1 MAVVIVGMLDEREEA
16 LKVIKEQIEGRGHR
30 TLLTDITVGTGA
42 LVPSLKADVTSAELL
57 ALAKGAETLDVD
69 ARQTALMAEGLK
81 RKVLALS
88 DAGELDGIIAI
99 TGMTGALISL
109 EAMKAL
115 PFGVPKLL
123 ITSSA
128 SMPAHAEQ
136 YAEYLAYG
144 DITVMH
150 AMIDTVG
157 MNSLVRTLAVN
168 GANAVS
174 GMVEGRHLQTQEK
187 KLSAAITEFG
197 FCEKGAHFIR
207 RILEEHYEV
216 VSFHSNGLGDQA
228 AVGLV
233 RKGYFAAFVD
243 LVPGAFS
250 EYLLGGNRASGPDR
264 LDIAADEPI
273 PYILC
278 PGGFD
283 MISCG
288 PLERREKRDPLW
300 VGRRLGERKLH
311 VQDAFR
317 VQARTST
324 EEMGQI
330 ALAVSERLN
339 RYILKERVK
348 VVIPLGGFSVLST
361 RGGELYDPE
370 ADLAFTES
378 VKSRLD
384 HEIEVIEVATD
395 INSPEFSE
403 VVMAAVSKSLSALRE
418 GATGWDRSKFP
429 RKECRRGE
437 QPDESKAITSIPAGE
452 SHR

>member
-16 LKVIKEQIEGRGHR
+16 LKVIKEQIEKRGHR
-30 TLLTDITVGTGA
+30 TLLADITVGTGA
-42 LVPSLKADVTSAELL
+42 LVPSLKADVTSGELL
-57 ALAKGAETLDVD
+57 ELAKGAGALGAD
-69 ARQTALMAEGLK
+69 ALGTALMAEGLK
-81 RKVLALS
+81 RKALALS
-88 DAGELDGIIAI
+88 ESGELEGIIAI

-136 YAEYLAYG
+136 YAGYLAFG

-157 MNSLVRTLAVN
+157 MNSLVRTLAIN

-174 GMVEGRHLQTQEK
+174 GMVEGRHLQTPEK
-187 KLSAAITEFG
+187 RLSAAITEFG

-207 RILEEHYEV
+207 RILEEEYEV
-216 VSFHSNGLGDQA
+216 VSIHSNGLGDQA

-233 RKGYFAAFVD
+233 RQGYFAAFVD
-243 LVPGAFS
+243 LVPGAYS

-264 LDIAADEPI
+264 LDIAADQPI

-288 PLERREKRDPLW
+288 PLERREKGDPLW
-300 VGRRLGERKLH
+300 VSRRLGERKLH

-317 VQARTST
+317 VQARTSI
-324 EEMGQI
+324 EEMRQI
-330 ALAVSERLN
+330 AWAVSERLN
-339 RYILKERVK
+339 QYILKARVK
-348 VVIPLGGFSVLST
+348 VVIPLGGFSVLSAA
-361 RGGELYDPE
+361 GGELYDPE

-378 VKSRLD
+378 LKKQLD
-384 HEIEVIEVATD
+384 PEIEVIEVAID
-395 INSPEFSE
+395 INSPEFAD
-403 VVMAAVSKSLSALRE
+403 VVTGAVSKCLSALR
-418 GATGWDRSKFP
+418 
-429 RKECRRGE
+429 
-437 QPDESKAITSIPAGE
+437 
-452 SHR
+452 

>member
-16 LKVIKEQIEGRGHR
+16 LKVIKEQIEKRGHR
-30 TLLTDITVGTGA
+30 TLLADITVGTGA
-42 LVPSLKADVTSAELL
+42 LVPSLKADVTSGELL
-57 ALAKGAETLDVD
+57 ELAKVSGALGAD
-69 ARQTALMAEGLK
+69 ALGTALMAEGLK
-81 RKVLALS
+81 RKVMALS
-88 DAGELDGIIAI
+88 ESGELEGIIAI

-136 YAEYLAYG
+136 YAGYLAFG

-157 MNSLVRTLAVN
+157 MNSLVRTLAIN

-174 GMVEGRHLQTQEK
+174 GMVEGRHLQTPEK
-187 KLSAAITEFG
+187 RLSAAITEFG

-207 RILEEHYEV
+207 RILEEEYEV
-216 VSFHSNGLGDQA
+216 VSIHSNGLGDQA

-233 RKGYFAAFVD
+233 RQGYFAAFVD
-243 LVPGAFS
+243 LVPGAYS

-264 LDIAADEPI
+264 LDIAADQPI

-288 PLERREKRDPLW
+288 PLERREKGDPLW
-300 VGRRLGERKLH
+300 VSRRLGERKLH

-317 VQARTST
+317 VQARTSI
-324 EEMGQI
+324 EEMRQI
-330 ALAVSERLN
+330 ASAVSERLN
-339 RYILKERVK
+339 RYILKARVK
-348 VVIPLGGFSVLST
+348 VVIPLRGFSVLSAA
-361 RGGELYDPE
+361 GGELYDPE

-378 VKSRLD
+378 LKKQLD
-384 HEIEVIEVATD
+384 PEIEVIEVAID
-395 INSPEFSE
+395 INSPEFAD
-403 VVMAAVSKSLSALRE
+403 VVTGAVSKCLSALR
-418 GATGWDRSKFP
+418 
-429 RKECRRGE
+429 
-437 QPDESKAITSIPAGE
+437 
-452 SHR
+452 